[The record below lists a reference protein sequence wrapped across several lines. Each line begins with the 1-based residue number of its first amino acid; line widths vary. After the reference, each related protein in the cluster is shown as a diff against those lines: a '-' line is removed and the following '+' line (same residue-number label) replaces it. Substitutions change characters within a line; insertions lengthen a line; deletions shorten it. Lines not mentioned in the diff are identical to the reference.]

1 MPTLK
6 QTIRTLRQKLQDMG
20 SPKVFA
26 LILVAILLPILLE
39 WMGLGVIAAF
49 LVGLYVIAA
58 MLVVYATLV

>member
-1 MPTLK
+1 MANLK

-20 SPKVFA
+20 SSKVFA
-26 LILVAILLPILLE
+26 LILGAILLPILLE

-49 LVGLYVIAA
+49 LVGLYVIAV